1 MTNREFIEACYD
13 LAYASSVRV
22 MVKSSEHKQAY
33 DYEAGL
39 PGVLKVLRDYVDKG
53 FAWDTMWEEHQ
64 PNDEDEDTQAD
75 YDLRE
80 KMENYL
86 RSCKHD

>member
-13 LAYASSVRV
+13 LAYA
-22 MVKSSEHKQAY
+22 HKQAY

-80 KMENYL
+80 KMETYL